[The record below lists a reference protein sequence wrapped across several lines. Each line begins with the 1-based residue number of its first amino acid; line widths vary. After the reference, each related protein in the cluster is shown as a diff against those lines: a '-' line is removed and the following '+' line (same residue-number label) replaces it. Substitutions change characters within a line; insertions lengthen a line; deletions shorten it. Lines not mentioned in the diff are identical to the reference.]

1 MTSLVVISPDPE
13 LITAWQGGLAQAQ
26 ESLRLLVLREYPQ
39 PEQVLDLLRQCNPRA
54 VAIGLTN
61 LESAL
66 WMLESLRASHP
77 GLPLIATHLENQ
89 TNLIAAL
96 RSGAS
101 AYVGP
106 PFEAAALRAALDQ
119 APEGSAGRKAHLIAV
134 VPAVGGSGASTTALH
149 LAAAL
154 SRLISSRVLLLDLDV
169 PCSTLQ
175 FRLQLRPTFT
185 LADAVQRVAFLDEL
199 WSQVTTR
206 CMGVEILPA
215 PLLLQGVH
223 LDSRRTLSVVRSS
236 ARVYDSVVVD
246 LPPVLDH
253 PSLDVALQAD
263 DVLLVCTPEPESLHL
278 ARRRMDELRQA
289 GLSEKALRLILN
301 RVDGP
306 GALSQSEVE
315 AALQAPVTWTLTND
329 YAALRRAS
337 LNASLVEG
345 GHALARQFRSIA
357 RDLLGI
363 GPEDEGPEDGTR
375 RRSLWSALSSR
386 RWLQAWSN

>member
-1 MTSLVVISPDPE
+1 
-13 LITAWQGGLAQAQ
+13 
-26 ESLRLLVLREYPQ
+26 
-39 PEQVLDLLRQCNPRA
+39 
-54 VAIGLTN
+54 
-61 LESAL
+61 
-66 WMLESLRASHP
+66 MLESLRASHP

-89 TNLIAAL
+89 TNLITAAL